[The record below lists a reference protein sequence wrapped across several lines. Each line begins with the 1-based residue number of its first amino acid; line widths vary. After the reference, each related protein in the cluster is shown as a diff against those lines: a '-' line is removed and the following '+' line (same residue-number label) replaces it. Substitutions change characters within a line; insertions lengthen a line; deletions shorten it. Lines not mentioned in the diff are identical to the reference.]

1 MNSRLMSTYSID
13 IVYTAYV
20 QQSETL
26 ATQQSQFAEV
36 MRDAANSPSMGI
48 SQLWQSLSKQPITT
62 EYGRLAELAMKMVP
76 GSVEEE
82 RMFSAMAYLKDD
94 TRNRLY
100 EEHLNVCARAF
111 HTVTH
116 GVSDFPYH
124 EAIGV
129 WLDAA
134 NKKGC
139 YGV

>member
-1 MNSRLMSTYSID
+1 
-13 IVYTAYV
+13 
-20 QQSETL
+20 
-26 ATQQSQFAEV
+26 
-36 MRDAANSPSMGI
+36 MRDAANSPGMGI
-48 SQLWQSLSKQPITT
+48 SQLWQSLSKQPF
-62 EYGRLAELAMKMVP
+62 EYGRLAELAMVMVP
-76 GSVEEE
+76 GSGEEE

-94 TRNRLY
+94 TRNRLN

-134 NKKGC
+134 NKKGRN
-139 YGV
+139 GV